1 MLKYTNTRTVDL
13 GEFNNLVEETYGRTY
28 DFQQQDGCKG
38 RGTES
43 FCVPMDPTGY
53 DYKAT
58 EIPEEINGDVMG
70 VSFATWLARDPEDK
84 AFSAVY
90 RDSMF
95 WERNFYP
102 CLDMVVQD
110 LYEKGLI
117 EAGDY
122 TIEIDW

>member
-1 MLKYTNTRTVDL
+1 MLKYTNTRTVNL
-13 GEFNNLVEETYGRTY
+13 GEFNNLVEETYGRPY
-28 DFQQQDGCKG
+28 NFQQQDGCKS
-38 RGTES
+38 RGTAHFS
-43 FCVPMDPTGY
+43 VPIEGGY

-58 EIPEEINGDVMG
+58 EIPVEVNGDVMG
-70 VSFATWLARDPEDK
+70 VSFASWLARDPDENVLGK
-84 AFSAVY
+84 AY
-90 RDSMF
+90 RNSMF

-102 CLDMVVQD
+102 DLDMVVQD